1 MLLRLPPGGHRPL
14 QLRTRNGDEILG
26 WRIFDSVAGTH
37 RYWRWAPARAG
48 GRAVWEKKGVVEVQG
63 VVSWSEVAL
72 PEAGP
77 LSRREAEVL
86 LRRGV
91 LTDGFKDKRAVK
103 VRSQLELDGDDDRE
117 AWDEAAG
124 KLNLFGKWV
133 PEPYDHDNYLIAM
146 GWFARLGREPDG
158 ARIQRVVRWR
168 ALGFSFK
175 AIGENWLHL
184 SRERARYLYNSG
196 VDQVWGWAL
205 AEEAGIRRL
214 PRDLWDT
221 SSPPEAG

>member
-14 QLRTRNGDEILG
+14 LLRTRSGDEILG
-26 WRIFDSVAGTH
+26 WRIFDSVAGAH
-37 RYWRWAPARAG
+37 RYWRWAP
-48 GRAVWEKKGVVEVQG
+48 GRVRGRSGVVEVLG
-63 VVSWSEVAL
+63 VVSWEKVTL

-77 LSRREAEVL
+77 LTRREAEVL

-91 LTDGFKDKRAVK
+91 LTDGFGDGKRAAK
-103 VRSQLELDGDDDRE
+103 VRSQLEPDAADDRE

-124 KLNLFGKWV
+124 KLNLFGKWA
-133 PEPYDHDNYLIAM
+133 PQAFDFDNYLIAM

-158 ARIQRVVRWR
+158 ARLQRVVRWR

-184 SRERARYLYNSG
+184 SRERARYLYNTG
-196 VDQVWGWAL
+196 IDQVWGWAL
-205 AEEAGIRRL
+205 AEKGIRRL

-221 SSPPEAG
+221 SAPPEAG